1 MRFYGSGE
9 KGKPVIFLFPG
20 TCCLWTSFDHV
31 LEELHKSFYTVVVSY
46 DGFDPKEKTEFSSML
61 EECEKIEAEVRKNY
75 GGKIK
80 AAYGCSLGGSFVAL
94 LIQRKK
100 ITIEHGIIGSS
111 DMDEA
116 GPLLAKLES
125 ALMLPILYPMVKKG
139 ELSGWMK
146 KRMDKNADP
155 GKKELMEK
163 FCGMFGIG
171 KGGCPWIT
179 KKTICNQFYSDL
191 VTKVDHGIAVPG
203 TTIHVFYAL
212 KMGEKYRERYHLYFK
227 NPDIRE
233 FDLQHEELFCCQP
246 VRWAEEVVECC
257 K

>member
-1 MRFYGSGE
+1 
-9 KGKPVIFLFPG
+9 
-20 TCCLWTSFDHV
+20 
-31 LEELHKSFYTVVVSY
+31 
-46 DGFDPKEKTEFSSML
+46 
-61 EECEKIEAEVRKNY
+61 
-75 GGKIK
+75 
-80 AAYGCSLGGSFVAL
+80 
-94 LIQRKK
+94 
-100 ITIEHGIIGSS
+100 
-111 DMDEA
+111 
-116 GPLLAKLES
+116 
-125 ALMLPILYPMVKKG
+125 
-139 ELSGWMK
+139 MK
-146 KRMDKNADP
+146 KRMDNNADP

-179 KKTICNQFYSDL
+179 KKTIRNQFYSDL

>member
-1 MRFYGSGE
+1 MISG
-9 KGKPVIFLFPG
+9 
-20 TCCLWTSFDHV
+20 
-31 LEELHKSFYTVVVSY
+31 
-46 DGFDPKEKTEFSSML
+46 
-61 EECEKIEAEVRKNY
+61 
-75 GGKIK
+75 
-80 AAYGCSLGGSFVAL
+80 
-94 LIQRKK
+94 LIQRQMRY
-100 ITIEHGIIGSS
+100 IPRTSPPPWWTS
-111 DMDEA
+111 
-116 GPLLAKLES
+116 
-125 ALMLPILYPMVKKG
+125 
-139 ELSGWMK
+139 SGWMK

-179 KKTICNQFYSDL
+179 KKNIRNQFYSDL
-191 VTKVDHGIAVPG
+191 VTKVDHGIAVRG